1 MILALALFLAGFQL
15 MNAIPA
21 YPGKYVYTQPDGKR
35 IVLQRHGDEFHHW
48 TTDAAGRMVRLDADG
63 FYREVSEETVSE
75 ARRNAAARRSAA
87 QQARVAK
94 AGAPAVKGQR
104 HFLVILVEFSD
115 LAYTTCENPN
125 ADFSALLNEDG
136 TIQDVD
142 VTKTVTVF
150 DPAEAIVEVTEVKE
164 ADVQTD
170 IDNQLNSHKTLET
183 DKKLTVK
190 DGDQINLDYVGKID
204 GKAFDGGST
213 DGAGTDLTIGSGSY
227 IDNFEE
233 QLIGSHPGDKVT
245 VKVTFPEDYQS
256 EDLAGKEAEFD
267 CTVNGIYS
275 VPEFNDKFVEENLA
289 DFAEGYKNTA
299 EEYRRYLTD
308 TKFDQNLESALKT
321 YISDN
326 VKANSYPKEYLQR
339 TKEIT
344 RYMDE
349 QYYAQMVS
357 LYQQMGYP
365 NPYADFYAYAEAKDD
380 VDYERVLE
388 GKAKDTVRDDMAYQ
402 LFYQNAGLTI
412 SDDDYSA
419 YLESTGMTEETNG
432 KGYIMQQL
440 MHDKVI
446 DDLKTKVGTKTVP
459 AEDAAAAATG
469 ATAAAAE

>member
-1 MILALALFLAGFQL
+1 MMANNSSDNISASKRKRLEAEAQRKKAKQEAFRLRLTGILIGLALLA
-15 MNAIPA
+15 
-21 YPGKYVYTQPDGKR
+21 V
-35 IVLQRHGDEFHHW
+35 IVFW
-48 TTDAAGRMVRLDADG
+48 
-63 FYREVSEETVSE
+63 
-75 ARRNAAARRSAA
+75 
-87 QQARVAK
+87 
-94 AGAPAVKGQR
+94 
-104 HFLVILVEFSD
+104 LVV
-115 LAYTTCENPN
+115 PN
-125 ADFSALLNEDG
+125 AKNAYIKSHLTEPSDDFSALLNEDG

-150 DPAEAIVEVTEVKE
+150 DPAEAIVEVTEVNE

-213 DGAGTDLTIGSGSY
+213 EGAGTDLTIGSGSY

-349 QYYAQMVS
+349 QSYAQMVS

-388 GKAKDTVRDDMAYQ
+388 AKAKDTVRDDMAYQ
-402 LFYQNAGLTI
+402 LFYQNGGLTI
-412 SDDDYSA
+412 SDDDYTA

>member
-1 MILALALFLAGFQL
+1 MSLNADMIGLAAVAAELLFIVLYTKRGWKVGFARQLSSLIALLAASGSLLMILKVYSGLKEGDVKGLASGIALFVVIAVVYSVLRLFLFSIRLASKLPVINLVDSALGVAAGFVCGL
-15 MNAIPA
+15 LILYIVESLSPFFLGVEMELVTKGVPA
-21 YPGKYVYTQPDGKR
+21 
-35 IVLQRHGDEFHHW
+35 
-48 TTDAAGRMVRLDADG
+48 AAG
-63 FYREVSEETVSE
+63 
-75 ARRNAAARRSAA
+75 
-87 QQARVAK
+87 
-94 AGAPAVKGQR
+94 
-104 HFLVILVEFSD
+104 LVES
-115 LAYTTCENPN
+115 L
-125 ADFSALLNEDG
+125 
-136 TIQDVD
+136 I
-142 VTKTVTVF
+142 
-150 DPAEAIVEVTEVKE
+150 
-164 ADVQTD
+164 QTD

-204 GKAFDGGST
+204 GKAFEGGST
-213 DGAGTDLTIGSGSY
+213 DGAGADLTIGSGSY

-388 GKAKDTVRDDMAYQ
+388 AKAKDTVRDDMAYQ